1 MDEEERNREAYLQIV
16 ERIATIEGRFANIR
30 RLGALG
36 GGGVWSLIFQAE
48 DVVSG
53 ATVLSA
59 TVAIKVYSP
68 HKRSDQYRLES
79 FRRRGRLL
87 QELGQQKDIIGL
99 FRPSRS
105 WSMRLNCPAVFRMRS
120 GSHTTL
126 SNWLSRMLLQL

>member
-53 ATVLSA
+53 ATV
-59 TVAIKVYSP
+59 AI
-68 HKRSDQYRLES
+68 SDSCYQ
-79 FRRRGRLL
+79 GL
-87 QELGQQKDIIGL
+87 Q
-99 FRPSRS
+99 SS
-105 WSMRLNCPAVFRMRS
+105 
-120 GSHTTL
+120 
-126 SNWLSRMLLQL
+126 